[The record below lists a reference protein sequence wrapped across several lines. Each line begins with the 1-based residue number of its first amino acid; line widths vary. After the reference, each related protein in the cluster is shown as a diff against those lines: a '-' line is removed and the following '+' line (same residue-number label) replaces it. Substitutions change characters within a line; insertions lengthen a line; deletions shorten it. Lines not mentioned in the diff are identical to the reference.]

1 MINGKPRMEKRYFFF
16 QFLIIHASC
25 IYIFIYIMKY
35 KMTHPLLRMGHH
47 WPDVQLWQIE
57 SVENVQGIHAVF
69 LFQGLGFFII
79 SSWRSEAVS

>member
-1 MINGKPRMEKRYFFF
+1 MINGKPRMEKQYFFF

-25 IYIFIYIMKY
+25 IYIFIYVMKY

-69 LFQGLGFFII
+69 LFQGLGFFHHFQL
-79 SSWRSEAVS
+79 EV